1 MNKLFFIIGLRRSGT
16 SILRQL
22 VMRNPGISGIE
33 FEPHELWAA
42 VDLNHFDRI
51 KKKENVKRF
60 IQTTFRFFINLGERG
75 KPYGW
80 HGAKFALNPG
90 VKALEWV
97 WLDKTFPGCKF
108 IFIQRNLKSTYNSYY
123 NQDKQSVRGVIDSQ
137 AYFILAKKLII
148 DFGNY
153 VRSNPGRACLVDYE
167 TMLNNP
173 DAELS
178 KVWKLLNI
186 QPITGLKK
194 LIRKPQF

>member
-1 MNKLFFIIGLRRSGT
+1 MNKLFFVIGLRRSGT

-33 FEPHELWAA
+33 FEPHDLWAA
-42 VDLNHFDRI
+42 VDLSHFDRLMKNPEI
-51 KKKENVKRF
+51 RKWVK
-60 IQTTFRFFINLGERG
+60 ITIH
-75 KPYGW
+75 PYTITRDKW

-123 NQDKQSVRGVIDSQ
+123 NQDKQSVRGVIDKI
-137 AYFILAKKLII
+137 AYFILAEKLII
-148 DFGNY
+148 NFGNY
-153 VRSNPGRACLVDYE
+153 VRSNPGRACLIDYE
-167 TMLNNP
+167 TMLDNP

-186 QPITGLKK
+186 KPITGLKK